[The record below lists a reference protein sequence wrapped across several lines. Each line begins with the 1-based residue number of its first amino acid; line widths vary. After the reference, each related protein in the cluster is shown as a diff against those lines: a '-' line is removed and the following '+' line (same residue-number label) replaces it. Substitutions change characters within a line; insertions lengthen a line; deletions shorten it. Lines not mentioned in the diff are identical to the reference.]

1 LIHFYKRPE
10 ISSMEVI
17 CDLLKGPVY
26 LAGEEITCRIT
37 FSNNSAHTRGDS
49 GCVLAWAS
57 AQLNCFCTV
66 SDSKVAILDKSV
78 TRKSSNP
85 NGGVHS
91 HQTSFQPTAGEAGLP
106 VLSTPTKILF
116 CDLTLHPGE
125 RKTFS
130 YTETIPHSASPTY
143 RGTAVKYSYKVTI
156 GTQRLNCQ
164 TSMLR
169 VPIRVLSIAGCRTDT
184 VPCDREDR
192 LGPTSPFLEEDC
204 GGESPADLIMQSIQ
218 DITSKR
224 RSSYFNIANS
234 RGKVCKF
241 CLYKRS
247 YRLGEDIVGT
257 FDFSVGNIQ
266 CVQYSVSLQLKEGIE
281 AEYRVKE
288 DQQDKIVT
296 HSKHHEVCLGFSQS
310 HMVLPIPLQLAP
322 TFSTPIC
329 SVSYILH
336 FEFVIS
342 VNGSA
347 KQPVPEEE
355 GGSEWQGPSKVDIE
369 TMVWDL
375 PIQLY
380 PTYPNH
386 AAQASQLQH
395 RLVSSV

>member
-1 LIHFYKRPE
+1 
-10 ISSMEVI
+10 MEVV

-26 LAGEEITCRIT
+26 LAGEEVTCLIT
-37 FSNNSAHTRGDS
+37 FYNNTSRPLSSDA

-66 SDSKVAILDKSV
+66 SDSKVAILDKSE

-85 NGGVHS
+85 GQGPQS
-91 HQTSFQPTAGEAGLP
+91 QTSFQPTAGEAGLA

-116 CDLTLHPGE
+116 CDLTLLPGD
-125 RKTFS
+125 RRTYS
-130 YTETIPHSASPTY
+130 YTETIPHTASPTY
-143 RGTAVKYSYKVTI
+143 RGTSVKYSYKVTI

-164 TSMLR
+164 TTMLR
-169 VPIRVLSIAGCRTDT
+169 VPIRVLSIAGCRPDPGTGE
-184 VPCDREDR
+184 REGR
-192 LGPTSPFLEEDC
+192 LGPTSPFLEED
-204 GGESPADLIMQSIQ
+204 GIGDNPADLIMQAVQ

-224 RSSYFNIANS
+224 RASYFNIANS

-257 FDFSVGNIQ
+257 FDFTIGSVQ
-266 CVQYSVSLQLKEGIE
+266 CVQYSVSLQLREGIE
-281 AEYRVKE
+281 PEYRVKE
-288 DQQDKIVT
+288 DQQDKLVT
-296 HSKHHEVCLGFSQS
+296 HSKHHEVCLGFSHS
-310 HMVLPIPLQLAP
+310 HMVLPVPLQLAP
-322 TFSTPIC
+322 SFSTPIC

-336 FEFVIS
+336 SSFVTS
-342 VNGSA
+342 VSGVV

-355 GGSEWQGPSKVDIE
+355 GGSEWQGPSKLDIE

-386 AAQASQLQH
+386 AAQSSQLLHSIQGT
-395 RLVSSV
+395 V

>member
-1 LIHFYKRPE
+1 
-10 ISSMEVI
+10 MEVV
-17 CDLLKGPVY
+17 CDLMKGPVY
-26 LAGEEITCRIT
+26 LAGEEVTCLIT
-37 FSNNSAHTRGDS
+37 FSNNSKKTLGDA
-49 GCVLAWAS
+49 GVVLAWAS

-85 NGGVHS
+85 GHGPQS
-91 HQTSFQPTAGEAGLP
+91 QQTSFQPTAGEAGLA

-116 CDLTLHPGE
+116 CDLSLYPGE
-125 RKTFS
+125 RRTYS
-130 YTETIPHSASPTY
+130 YTETVPHTASPTY
-143 RGTAVKYSYKVTI
+143 RGTSVKYSYKVTI

-169 VPIRVLSIAGCRTDT
+169 VPIRVLSIAGCRADSG
-184 VPCDREDR
+184 PGEREDR
-192 LGPTSPFLEEDC
+192 LGPSSPFLEEEGVGD
-204 GGESPADLIMQSIQ
+204 SPADLIMQAVQ

-224 RSSYFNIANS
+224 RASYFNIANS

-257 FDFSVGNIQ
+257 FDFTAGSVQ
-266 CVQYSVSLQLKEGIE
+266 CVQYSVSLQLREGIE
-281 AEYRVKE
+281 QEYRVKE
-288 DQQDKIVT
+288 DQQDKLVT
-296 HSKHHEVCLGFSQS
+296 HSKHHEVCLGFSNS

-322 TFSTPIC
+322 SFSTPIC

-336 FEFVIS
+336 FEFVTS
-342 VNGSA
+342 VSGTA

-375 PIQLY
+375 PITLY

-395 RLVSSV
+395 RIVGPV

>member
-1 LIHFYKRPE
+1 
-10 ISSMEVI
+10 MEVV

-26 LAGEEITCRIT
+26 LAGEEVTCLIT
-37 FSNNSAHTRGDS
+37 FSNNSTKNLTDQ

-66 SDSKVAILDKSV
+66 SDSKVAILDKTV

-85 NGGVHS
+85 GPQS
-91 HQTSFQPTAGEAGLP
+91 QTSFQPTAGEAGLP
-106 VLSTPTKILF
+106 VLSTPSKILF
-116 CDLTLHPGE
+116 CDLCLGPGE
-125 RKTFS
+125 SRTYS
-130 YTETIPHSASPTY
+130 YTETIPHTASPTY
-143 RGTAVKYSYKVTI
+143 RGTAVKYSYKLTI
-156 GTQRLNCQ
+156 GTQKLNCQ

-169 VPIRVLSIAGCRTDT
+169 VPIRVLSIAGCRPETGQQE
-184 VPCDREDR
+184 VEDR
-192 LGPTSPFLEEDC
+192 LGPASPFLEEE
-204 GGESPADLIMQSIQ
+204 GVGESPADLIMQAVQ

-224 RSSYFNIANS
+224 RTSYFNIANS

-257 FDFSVGNIQ
+257 FDFTAGSVQ
-266 CVQYSVSLQLKEGIE
+266 CVQYSVSLQLREAIE
-281 AEYRVKE
+281 QEYRVKE
-288 DQQDKIVT
+288 DQQDKLVT
-296 HSKHHEVCLGFSQS
+296 HSKHHEVCIGFSHS

-322 TFSTPIC
+322 SFSTPIC

-336 FEFVIS
+336 FEFVTS
-342 VNGSA
+342 VSGSV

-355 GGSEWQGPSKVDIE
+355 GGSEWQGPSKLDIE

-386 AAQASQLQH
+386 AAQSSQLQQT
-395 RLVSSV
+395 LVGRV